1 VKVISYSL
9 PHLRPEALKPFHFST
24 LLSYFYQGNT
34 DLFASIELAYFLL
47 KNTHYTVQ
55 RVHVFPLRDIAEAQK
70 SLNES
75 LAISS
80 QVDLNQ

>member
-34 DLFASIELAYFLL
+34 DLFASIELAYFL
-47 KNTHYTVQ
+47 
-55 RVHVFPLRDIAEAQK
+55 
-70 SLNES
+70 
-75 LAISS
+75 
-80 QVDLNQ
+80 